1 MKLYCDKVIILVSYE
16 VMAMRGIAIAS
27 QKGGVGKTTT
37 AVNLAAYFAFV
48 DKRVL
53 VVDMDLQGNATTH
66 LGIDKRQLDKTVYD
80 VLRGEASLID
90 VIKPTRMENLE
101 IAPANIGMRDI
112 ETELIK
118 KSDRYIRLKKALT
131 EIADKYD
138 YAVIDT
144 SPYVGIATKN
154 ALMAADTILI
164 PIETIYFSL
173 EGLRLTQELLDE
185 LDLNGV
191 KKKYVLTM
199 YSRSNSAKLVM
210 KRVREAFGD
219 DVAQTVIPKAVTLST
234 APSFGLP
241 VVKKYPRS
249 AGALAYYKLA
259 LEALEW

>member
-1 MKLYCDKVIILVSYE
+1 MS
-16 VMAMRGIAIAS
+16 MRGIAVAS

-48 DKRVL
+48 GKQVL
-53 VVDMDLQGNATTH
+53 IVDMDLQGNATTH
-66 LGIDKRQLDKTVYD
+66 LGVDKRRLGKTMYD
-80 VLRGEASLID
+80 VLTENASLID

-101 IAPANIGMRDI
+101 IAPANIVMRDV

-118 KSDRYIRLKKALT
+118 KADRYMRLKKALA

-138 YAVIDT
+138 YTVIDT

-185 LDLNGV
+185 LDINGV

-199 YSRSNSAKLVM
+199 YSRSNSAQLVM

-219 DVAQTVIPKAVTLST
+219 DVAKTVIPKAVTLST

-241 VVKKYPRS
+241 VAMKYPKS
-249 AGALAYYKLA
+249 AGAIAYYKLA
-259 LEALEW
+259 MEALEW